1 MLHKI
6 ISGAA
11 TSIEIVDGYVD
22 MSVLE
27 LLSVKAPGVAVRVI
41 TYALTPDIR
50 VGAIAFNS
58 QNGPLA
64 VRGTRAFHDR
74 FVIVDERDYY
84 HLGASIKDAGRRG
97 AMFSRLEETSIV
109 DALRAEIN
117 SQWAAGADLL
127 A

>member
-1 MLHKI
+1 MPYI
-6 ISGAA
+6 R
-11 TSIEIVDGYVD
+11 
-22 MSVLE
+22 
-27 LLSVKAPGVAVRVI
+27 LL
-41 TYALTPDIR
+41 
-50 VGAIAFNS
+50 GAIAFNR

-127 A
+127 AVDATNSRHSSRSCRHDSLTCSSV